1 MRFGLPLFPYLA
13 LEVTPLATHP
23 SKLAS

>member
-23 SKLAS
+23 SKVVS